1 MCACVQRNILPTT
14 CVSYAVKLS
23 KATAAQLRWKS
34 SAAKCRGH
42 SKKCEFTSFVFP
54 PPPQACFPL
63 WTCWNL
69 LGAGAS
75 PACSAPQRQ
84 RHWKITLGSRCS
96 RGVIAAALLSQNQAW
111 CSSDST
117 SLGLISPQCVLAR
130 VGAHHIR
137 WWRREPLSNGFTI
150 CLPFGIRPTYISPFS
165 SDFPFLLGIVR
176 SDWKIMVFNR
186 SCLQSLRQSGTGLI
200 LLGDSVPVAISPFSW
215 ARHCDQVRIHHS
227 GMTQWPLKG
236 QNNRRFDQASAPGLE
251 RSLSGCHQSPPKLT
265 RIHIYEMPTNT
276 KGRNGTRSRTAVHRR
291 PRWSPKTA
299 CKHDSLAL
307 FETSFMHWVRKAGFF
322 PLRAVYTLVDGWRP
336 VSMFGWLRVYPRLV
350 LFSFHTIEWRSALI
364 YQGSIH

>member
-14 CVSYAVKLS
+14 CVSYTVKLS
-23 KATAAQLRWKS
+23 KATTAQLRWKS

-42 SKKCEFTSFVFP
+42 SKKCEFTSFVS
-54 PPPQACFPL
+54 PPPQACFLL

-137 WWRREPLSNGFTI
+137 WWRGNLCPMDLLYVSPL
-150 CLPFGIRPTYISPFS
+150 
-165 SDFPFLLGIVR
+165 
-176 SDWKIMVFNR
+176 
-186 SCLQSLRQSGTGLI
+186 
-200 LLGDSVPVAISPFSW
+200 
-215 ARHCDQVRIHHS
+215 
-227 GMTQWPLKG
+227 
-236 QNNRRFDQASAPGLE
+236 E
-251 RSLSGCHQSPPKLT
+251 
-265 RIHIYEMPTNT
+265 
-276 KGRNGTRSRTAVHRR
+276 
-291 PRWSPKTA
+291 
-299 CKHDSLAL
+299 
-307 FETSFMHWVRKAGFF
+307 
-322 PLRAVYTLVDGWRP
+322 
-336 VSMFGWLRVYPRLV
+336 
-350 LFSFHTIEWRSALI
+350 
-364 YQGSIH
+364 